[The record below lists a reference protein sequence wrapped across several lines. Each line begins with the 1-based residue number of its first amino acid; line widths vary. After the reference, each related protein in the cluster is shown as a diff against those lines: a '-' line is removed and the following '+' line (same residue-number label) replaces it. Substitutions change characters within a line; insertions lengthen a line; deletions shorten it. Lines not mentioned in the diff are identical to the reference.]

1 MYFNELLESLKLE
14 NNLIYTDFEINDT
27 ALIIKKTNDTYS
39 SFLVTKELF
48 TIYYK
53 IDSVKFD
60 IQIQEDNNIYIN
72 LSQA

>member
-14 NNLIYTDFEINDT
+14 NNLIYTDFEINNT
-27 ALIIKKTNDTYS
+27 SLIIKKTNDTYS